1 MSTVASNKFMLGDA
15 RPETLRLYN
24 YACSICG
31 QIFETVAD
39 AGDHVKEQHFFPPLD
54 M

>member
-1 MSTVASNKFMLGDA
+1 MSTIASNKFMFADDQ
-15 RPETLRLYN
+15 RETLRLYS

-31 QIFETVAD
+31 QIFETVAA
-39 AGDHVKEQHFFPPLD
+39 AGDHVKENHFFPPLD